1 MSARSGSERAKAPTW
16 SSLRESCSTP
26 ARDTSPW
33 VGLTANTPQNAA
45 GRITDPLVCV
55 PSASGTI
62 WAATAAADPDDEPPG
77 VRA

>member
-45 GRITDPLVCV
+45 GRITDPLVWL

-62 WAATAAADPDDEPPG
+62 WAATAAADPEDEPPG
-77 VRA
+77 VRV

>member
-45 GRITDPLVCV
+45 GRITDPLVWV

-62 WAATAAADPDDEPPG
+62 LAATAAADPDDEPPG
-77 VRA
+77 VRV